1 MPRSGPRVRVPSR
14 ADKIKRLSQWI
25 VALFYQHE
33 MFWNPHNFIMR
44 VPEKVHRT
52 FSHLALIEIETFLF
66 HEFASTCLYSKY
78 WVFRHFRL
86 EYPLII
92 HSLLSCFFANW
103 AIGYCKDYN
112 IDTSVQM
119 EKSISILMDKKE
131 ELKQIREKNDAEFY
145 LQVVPT
151 LCVDESTPALAPS
164 MTVMDFCYETRTQI
178 DIDLYLED

>member
-1 MPRSGPRVRVPSR
+1 MREWLSWWSTTLPRSGPRVRVPSR

-66 HEFASTCLYSKY
+66 PEFASTCVYSKY

-86 EYPLII
+86 DYSLII
-92 HSLLSCFFANW
+92 HSLLSCF
-103 AIGYCKDYN
+103 
-112 IDTSVQM
+112 
-119 EKSISILMDKKE
+119 L
-131 ELKQIREKNDAEFY
+131 QIY